1 MSDLFNLVKQSK
13 LNQQNK
19 FWGHYDYLN
28 NPAGDVSDEI
38 LFKLQIAK
46 LKILE
51 NNNTQLQN
59 ANKFL
64 SELKKI
70 NPDQILE
77 QIEEFSENQ
86 IYARIME
93 LINSGLISSELNPT
107 NRALNKDSSGK
118 FSGGYKEGSNLET
131 IRQEENAIIN
141 ELTTLLNIINYANAN
156 QLTTNLIKAFRGGK
170 KFGNEPAGRM
180 FSTYA
185 LYKADEAE
193 NLMVHA
199 LSQNTGWKA
208 IQTGA
213 FYNKSQQLLEDIF
226 AFDDIGYNIE
236 FGKNLSFTI
245 KQGDDT
251 KTINVKNINDF
262 FAEYEKLSGNYAI
275 HLSDELYEK
284 FQQLSVL
291 SGQAKS
297 GKDLQALI
305 NSRAKTRNAI
315 SLNDLGPTSSLIG
328 LYQLYQK
335 DWIDENNE
343 SKTLTAITNYCLSKS
358 IALTNITG
366 NQIYFTRDGFITATK
381 WMELYRQMLK
391 FNPSI
396 AKVNNNL
403 LDKKN
408 PYAFVSV

>member
-1 MSDLFNLVKQSK
+1 
-13 LNQQNK
+13 
-19 FWGHYDYLN
+19 
-28 NPAGDVSDEI
+28 
-38 LFKLQIAK
+38 
-46 LKILE
+46 
-51 NNNTQLQN
+51 
-59 ANKFL
+59 
-64 SELKKI
+64 
-70 NPDQILE
+70 
-77 QIEEFSENQ
+77 
-86 IYARIME
+86 
-93 LINSGLISSELNPT
+93 
-107 NRALNKDSSGK
+107 
-118 FSGGYKEGSNLET
+118 
-131 IRQEENAIIN
+131 
-141 ELTTLLNIINYANAN
+141 
-156 QLTTNLIKAFRGGK
+156 
-170 KFGNEPAGRM
+170 
-180 FSTYA
+180 
-185 LYKADEAE
+185 
-193 NLMVHA
+193 MVHA

>member
-28 NPAGDVSDEI
+28 NPAGNVDSES
-38 LFKLQIAK
+38 LFKLQVAR

-51 NNNTQLQN
+51 NNNIQLQN

-70 NPDQILE
+70 NPNQILE

-93 LINSGLISSELNPT
+93 LMNSGLISSQLNPT
-107 NRALNKDSSGK
+107 NRALNKNSEGK
-118 FSGGYKEGSNLET
+118 FSGGYREGSSLET

-141 ELTTLLNIINYANAN
+141 ELTTLLNIINYANAD
-156 QLTTNLIKAFRGGK
+156 QLTTNLIQAFRGGK

-199 LSQNTGWKA
+199 LSQNTGWRA
-208 IQTGA
+208 IQTGT
-213 FYNKSQQLLEDIF
+213 FYNKSQQLLEDVF

-236 FGKNLSFTI
+236 FDENLSFTI
-245 KQGDDT
+245 KQGNNT
-251 KTINVKNINDF
+251 KVVNVKSINAF
-262 FAEYEKLSGNYAI
+262 FAEYEKLTGDYAI

-284 FQQLSVL
+284 FQQLSIL

-335 DWIDENNE
+335 EWIDENNSSE
-343 SKTLTAITNYCLSKS
+343 TLIAITNYCLSKS

-381 WMELYRQMLK
+381 WMELYHQMLK

-396 AKVNNNL
+396 AKVSNNL